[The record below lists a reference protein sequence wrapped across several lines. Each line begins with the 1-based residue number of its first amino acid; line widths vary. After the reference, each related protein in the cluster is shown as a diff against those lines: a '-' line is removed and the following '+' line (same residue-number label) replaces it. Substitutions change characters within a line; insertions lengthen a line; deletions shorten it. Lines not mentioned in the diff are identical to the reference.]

1 MSDTHYDLIIL
12 GAGPGGYVAAERAAA
27 RGKSVLLIERAW
39 LGGVCLNEGCVPS
52 KTLLYSAKVFRN
64 AHHSSDYG
72 VDVGTPVFRL
82 EGAMARKRAI
92 MEKLRGGIAYMMKA
106 HKVTVVMGE
115 GTLSDRNTVAV
126 DGTNYTGDNIMIATG
141 STPIRPPIP
150 GADLPHVMT
159 STEVL
164 EIEKLPK
171 RIVVIGGGVIGME
184 FACFFSGV
192 GVEVT
197 VVEMLPEILPSMDVD
212 LAKQL
217 RKALKVSYQ
226 LGCRVEEI
234 TATTVRFSKG
244 DAMQEVE
251 ADAVLMSIGRFTNT
265 KGIGL
270 EAAGV
275 DFDRRGIRVDEQMR
289 TNIPNIY
296 AVGDVTGLSPLAHS
310 ASRMGEVAVN
320 AMCEE
325 REGNHRGVRDR
336 MRYHAIPWVVYTD
349 PELAGVGHTE
359 ASAKAAGLEVEVGQY
374 QMKANGRFLAEHESG
389 GGVCKVV
396 FDKTSRV
403 LLGVHMIGGVCSE
416 MIFGAAA
423 MIEAEFRVQ
432 EIQELVFPHPTVS
445 EVFREAAFNFYPAQ

>member
-27 RGKSVLLIERAW
+27 RGKKVLLIERAW
-39 LGGVCLNEGCVPS
+39 LGGVCLNEGCIPS
-52 KTLLYSAKVFRN
+52 KTLLYSAKLFKH
-64 AHHSSDYG
+64 AHHASDYG
-72 VDVGTPVFRL
+72 VDLGTPSFRL
-82 EGAMARKRAI
+82 EGAMKRKKAV
-92 MEKLRGGIAYMMKA
+92 MEKLRGGIAYMMKH

-115 GTLSDRNTVAV
+115 GKLLDRNTLAV
-126 DGTNYTGDNIMIATG
+126 GDERYTGDHIMIATG

-164 EIEKLPK
+164 DIDALPK
-171 RIVVIGGGVIGME
+171 KIVIIGGGVIGME

-197 VVEMLPEILPSMDVD
+197 VVEMLPEILPSVDVD

-217 RKALKVSYQ
+217 RKALKVNYK

-234 TATTVRFSKG
+234 TASTVRFSKG
-244 DAMQEVE
+244 DKMEEVE
-251 ADAVLMSIGRFTNT
+251 ADAVLMSIGRFVNT

-270 EAAGV
+270 EEAGV

-320 AMCEE
+320 AMC
-325 REGNHRGVRDR
+325 GIRDR

-349 PELAGVGHTE
+349 PEVAAVGHTE
-359 ASAKAAGLEVEVGQY
+359 ASAKEAGLEVEVGQY

-396 FDKTSRV
+396 IDKSSRV
-403 LLGVHMIGGVCSE
+403 LLGVHMIGGICSE

-432 EIQELVFPHPTVS
+432 EIQELVFPHPAVS
-445 EVFREAAFNFYPAQ
+445 EVFREAVFNFYPPEA